1 MKCRHFLRILVM
13 VVLSWGLVAPVA
25 LAQAAE
31 TKDLQYVFL
40 IAVDG
45 LNSEGYNNNPTSNLR
60 YLANEGAMD
69 DSSTALQ
76 ADTMEAGMATLLTG
90 TFPDEHQHYTSDDR
104 VEVESILDVL
114 QKHGKSSLVVDG
126 SGGKL
131 RPFARQDKDYVK
143 LDAKSTDSQV
153 FEKAIQ
159 QFNNSKPFLTC
170 IYCNDCSEAL
180 MSANKKDHYQAMV
193 ALDRSLGVFL
203 DNLRNQQLLD
213 KSLIVLTAPRSSSSS
228 NFCPLIIS
236 GPGCKTAT
244 RVSGTMC
251 IDVAPT
257 ISRLIG
263 LGQPF
268 AARGEPV
275 YDGLNLQGSE
285 EYYMLRQWVKDL
297 KNERLDAWKK
307 YFGLEDKLN
316 RTIHQMTAI
325 KEERQ
330 NIYDFAGEREKIV
343 TGLINQVRNERLIF
357 SGIVLVLLLG
367 YLVEFRLL
375 KRKFLLFR

>member
-1 MKCRHFLRILVM
+1 MKYRHFLCFLMMAIL
-13 VVLSWGLVAPVA
+13 SCGLAAPVA
-25 LAQAAE
+25 SAQAADA
-31 TKDLQYVFL
+31 KDLQYVFL
-40 IAVDG
+40 IIVDG

-60 YLANEGAMD
+60 NLANEGVLD

-90 TFPDEHQHYTSDDR
+90 AFPDEHQHYTSDDR
-104 VEVESILDVL
+104 VEVESLLDVL
-114 QKHGKSSLVVDG
+114 QKHGKSSMVVDG

-131 RPFARQDKDYVK
+131 RPFARQDKDYIK

-153 FEKAIQ
+153 FEQATQ

-180 MSANKKDHYQAMV
+180 MSSNKKDYYQAMV
-193 ALDRSLGVFL
+193 ALDRSLGTFV
-203 DNLRNQQLLD
+203 DNLRKQELLD

-228 NFCPLIIS
+228 NFCPLIIR
-236 GPGCKTAT
+236 GPGCKPAT
-244 RVSGTMC
+244 RVTRTMC

-257 ISRLIG
+257 ICRLIG

-268 AARGEPV
+268 AARGEPI

-307 YFGLEDKLN
+307 YFTLEDKLN

-325 KEERQ
+325 KEEKQ
-330 NIYDFAGEREKIV
+330 NIYDFAGQRERIV
-343 TGLINQVRNERLIF
+343 LGLQNQVRNERLVF
-357 SGIVLVLLLG
+357 SGVILLLVLG
-367 YLVEFRLL
+367 YLVEYRLL